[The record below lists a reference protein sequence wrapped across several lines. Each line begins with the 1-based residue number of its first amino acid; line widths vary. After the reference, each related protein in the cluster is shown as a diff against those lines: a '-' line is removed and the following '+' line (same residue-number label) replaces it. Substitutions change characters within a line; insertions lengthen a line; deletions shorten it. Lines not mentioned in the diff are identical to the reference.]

1 MGCPGPRTTT
11 VVARPLDVAVNLIGL
26 SALDDAGLLATLI
39 VYGRPAGAGSKTG
52 RPIYRGKGPEREFTG
67 HIAMTQ
73 DDKAGNTK
81 RWRQAVVDATRQVI
95 ACDCP
100 DPGCTV
106 LRQPYPLDE
115 PLEVSM
121 VFTVAKPT
129 SAPKTRRTWPAT
141 RPDVLKY
148 ARATEDAL
156 KDAGLYKD
164 DARIVRYRDLA
175 KVYPGEG
182 PGALRIPGAVI
193 RVWRMADGSP
203 LPGVET
209 GLRHPAAVQS

>member
-1 MGCPGPRTTT
+1 MILHG
-11 VVARPLDVAVNLIGL
+11 AAD
-26 SALDDAGLLATLI
+26 LDDAGLMATLI
-39 VYGRPAGAGSKTG
+39 VYGTPAGAGSKTAHA
-52 RPIYRGKGPEREFTG
+52 IYRGKGAEREFTG
-67 HIAMTQ
+67 HIAVRQ
-73 DDKAGNTK
+73 DDKGGHTK
-81 RWRQAVVDATRQVI
+81 TWRQAVVDATRQVI

-106 LRQPYPLDE
+106 LRAPYPLDE
-115 PLEVSM
+115 PLEMSM
-121 VFTVAKPT
+121 VFTVRKPA
-129 SAPKTRRTWPAT
+129 SAPKGRRIWPAT

-148 ARATEDAL
+148 ARSTEDAL

-193 RVWRMADGSP
+193 RVWRVAGESP

-209 GLRHPAAVQS
+209 GLRHPAAVPS